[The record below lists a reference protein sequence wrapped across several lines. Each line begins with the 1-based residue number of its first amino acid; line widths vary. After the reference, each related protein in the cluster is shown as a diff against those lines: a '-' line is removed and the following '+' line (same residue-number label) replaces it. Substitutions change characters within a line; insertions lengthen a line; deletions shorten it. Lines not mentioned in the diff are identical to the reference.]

1 MAGVRRIS
9 QLLTFKLCILT
20 RMTQRKHY
28 ETSLLKRIRLAVSR
42 FDSLNNG
49 FASGSPETIRN
60 ELAKARGLREII
72 QTNLP
77 AAERLYQSRQT
88 WQKIREIEQKESQSR
103 GLLKTIFQGALSE
116 NVRSEIEAL
125 KAKIP
130 QGDMQSDFCGEVSGD
145 ILRTYIAKLNSYEQ
159 LLLRSIPSA
168 EEREGKRVSA
178 ANRRIVQKEIAEA
191 RRIEKEARIVAM
203 AAAHAGKTRQL
214 AQTIRRNIEHQR
226 ALLPICPYC
235 GLSLGH
241 DLEADH
247 IYPVARGGLSTVEN
261 MVFVCSVCNG
271 RKRDMTLREFVK
283 LLCFDQ
289 STIDERLER
298 LGKRF

>member
-1 MAGVRRIS
+1 MAR
-9 QLLTFKLCILT
+9 
-20 RMTQRKHY
+20 RKHF
-28 ETSLLKRIRLAVSR
+28 ETSLLKRIRLATSR
-42 FDSLNNG
+42 FDSLGNG
-49 FASGSPETIRN
+49 FASGSPESIRN
-60 ELAKARGLREII
+60 ELAKVRGLRETI

-77 AAERLYQSRQT
+77 GAERLYQSRQT
-88 WQKIREIEQKESQSR
+88 WQKIRQIEEKESRSR

-116 NVRSEIEAL
+116 SARSEIEGL
-125 KAKIP
+125 KARIP
-130 QGDMQSDFCGEVSGD
+130 QGNMQTDFREEVSGET
-145 ILRTYIAKLNSYEQ
+145 LRAYISKLNAYED
-159 LLLRSIPSA
+159 LLLKSIPSA
-168 EEREGKRVSA
+168 EERQRERITA
-178 ANRRIVQKEIAEA
+178 ANKRAEA
-191 RRIEKEARIVAM
+191 REIAKAGRIEKESRILAM

-214 AQTIRRNIEHQR
+214 AQTIRRSIEQQR

-241 DLEADH
+241 NPEADH

-283 LLCFDQ
+283 LLCFDP
-289 STIDERLER
+289 STIEERLER